1 METAKQ
7 MAENILK
14 ASKEKTKRNIKDSVF
29 CDLFSI
35 PEYLLQL
42 YRALHPE
49 DTEINQDDLTIIT
62 LSSTFIRAMYND
74 LGFLA
79 GNRLIILVEEQSS
92 WSYNLPIRMLEYLAE
107 TYRRYMEQNGLN
119 KYREKAISLPKP
131 ELYVIYT
138 GEQGEKPVELSLK
151 DIYWGVE
158 SCCVDVIVKVIYD
171 SVQGDILNQFIVFTR
186 VFDEQRKKYPD
197 DPRKAIQETIRICK
211 EKDVLKAYLEREEA
225 ATVMYTFMDQE
236 KAFMMTLDDVREEG
250 REEGLE
256 VGRAEGREEGA
267 IQEAVKLY
275 NEEMGLSPLQIMK
288 KIMDRF
294 DLNED
299 DAKSY
304 VEDTLGVKLEL
315 EMV

>member
-49 DTEINQDDLTIIT
+49 DTETDQDDLTIIT

-186 VFDEQRKKYPD
+186 VFDEQRKLYPD

-275 NEEMGLSPLQIMK
+275 NEEMGLSPLQIMR

-294 DLNED
+294 GLRED

-315 EMV
+315 EMA

>member
-1 METAKQ
+1 MEKLTAKQ

-14 ASKEKTKRNIKDSVF
+14 ASKDKTERNVKDSVF

-49 DTEINQDDLTIIT
+49 DTETNQDDLTIIT

-138 GEQGEKPVELSLK
+138 GEQGEKPAELSLK
-151 DIYWGVE
+151 DIYWGGG
-158 SCCVDVIVKVIYD
+158 SCCVDVVVKGIYD
-171 SVQGDILNQFIVFTR
+171 SIQGDILNQFIVFTR

-250 REEGLE
+250 R
-256 VGRAEGREEGA
+256 AEGREEGA

-304 VEDTLGVKLEL
+304 VENTLGVKLEL

>member
-158 SCCVDVIVKVIYD
+158 SYCVDVIVKVIYD

-250 REEGLE
+250 RAEGRE
-256 VGRAEGREEGA
+256 EGREEGA

-294 DLNED
+294 DLGED

>member
-14 ASKEKTKRNIKDSVF
+14 ASKDKTERNVKDSVF
-29 CDLFSI
+29 CDLFSM

-42 YRALHPE
+42 YQVFHPE
-49 DTEINQDDLTIIT
+49 DTETEQDDLTIIT
-62 LSSTFIRAMYND
+62 LSSTFIRAIRAMYND

-119 KYREKAISLPKP
+119 KYREKAIPLPKP

-138 GEQGEKPVELSLK
+138 GERSEKPAELSLK
-151 DIYWGVE
+151 DIYWGE
-158 SCCVDVIVKVIYD
+158 GSCCVDVVVKVIYD

-186 VFDEQRKKYPD
+186 VFDEQRKLYPD

-250 REEGLE
+250 
-256 VGRAEGREEGA
+256 A
-267 IQEAVKLY
+267 IQEAVRLY
-275 NEEMGLSPLQIMK
+275 NEELGLTPLQIMK

-294 DLNED
+294 GLSED

-304 VEDTLGVKLEL
+304 VEKTLGVRLEL

>member
-1 METAKQ
+1 MAGCYQAGSELKYNHQKGCGEQWKQ
-7 MAENILK
+7 
-14 ASKEKTKRNIKDSVF
+14 
-29 CDLFSI
+29 
-35 PEYLLQL
+35 
-42 YRALHPE
+42 
-49 DTEINQDDLTIIT
+49 
-62 LSSTFIRAMYND
+62 
-74 LGFLA
+74 
-79 GNRLIILVEEQSS
+79 QSR
-92 WSYNLPIRMLEYLAE
+92 WQKI
-107 TYRRYMEQNGLN
+107 
-119 KYREKAISLPKP
+119 LPKP

-138 GEQGEKPVELSLK
+138 GEQGEKPAELSLK
-151 DIYWGVE
+151 DIYWGGG
-158 SCCVDVIVKVIYD
+158 SCCVDVVVKVIYD
-171 SVQGDILNQFIVFTR
+171 SIQGDILNQFIVFTR

-250 REEGLE
+250 RAEGRE
-256 VGRAEGREEGA
+256 EGREEGA

-275 NEEMGLSPLQIMK
+275 NEEMGLSPLQIMR

-304 VEDTLGVKLEL
+304 VEKTLGVKLEL